1 MIKKII
7 IEIAIILSIELF
19 LNLIRLW
26 IDNIAWVRI
35 IRLRGKLIIKLNE
48 KILGLDYQ
56 TLERP
61 ETQDLIEKAKNA
73 LGSNWEGNEGM
84 YNYMKNLL
92 INLTSS
98 LIACSIIFTAH
109 FSLIIIIITMVIV
122 KYILK
127 NSVYTKDK
135 KEFWDKLAP
144 FKRKLNYVNNIS
156 NNFSIFKDLRIYN
169 MSAFIEKEESITQ
182 EDVHQLL
189 RKSEKRRFKLDSLL
203 IIISVIQELPLE
215 EHTFINKWFTKD
227 GVEFSGGEM
236 QKLAIS
242 RALYKDG
249 PIVILNQPT
258 AALNP
263 LAEAEIY
270 YRFNEV
276 IGKKLTIFISHRL
289 SSCRF
294 SDRIVVLDGQNI
306 VEIGTYEELMS
317 HSNGRYKEMFDAQAK
332 YYQENS

>member
-1 MIKKII
+1 M
-7 IEIAIILSIELF
+7 
-19 LNLIRLW
+19 IRLW

-73 LGSNWEGNEGM
+73 LGSNWEGYEGM

-144 FKRKLNYVNNIS
+144 FRRKLNYVNNIS
-156 NNFSIFKDLRIYN
+156 N
-169 MSAFIEKEESITQ
+169 TQ

-215 EHTFINKWFTKD
+215 ENTFINKWFTKD

-249 PIVILNQPT
+249 PIVILDEPT
-258 AALNP
+258 AALDP

-306 VEIGTYEELMS
+306 VEIGTHEELMS
-317 HSNGRYKEMFDAQAK
+317 HSNGLR
-332 YYQENS
+332 N

>member
-7 IEIAIILSIELF
+7 IEIAIILSIGLF

-73 LGSNWEGNEGM
+73 LGSNWEGYEGM

-144 FKRKLNYVNNIS
+144 FRRKLNYVNNIS
-156 NNFSIFKDLRIYN
+156 N
-169 MSAFIEKEESITQ
+169 TQ

-215 EHTFINKWFTKD
+215 ENTFINKWFTKD

-249 PIVILNQPT
+249 PIVILDEPT
-258 AALNP
+258 AALDP

-306 VEIGTYEELMS
+306 VEIGTHEELMS
-317 HSNGRYKEMFDAQAK
+317 HSNGLR
-332 YYQENS
+332 N